1 MIELERRLQR
11 LEKPYET
18 GVVWIT
24 WDGAKEDMPE
34 GVITN
39 AIVLPGRVPVGTP
52 VDPPIT
58 HWRAGGMQ
66 VKRSKKDT

>member
-18 GVVWIT
+18 GVVWIA
-24 WDGAKEDMPE
+24 WEGAKEDMPQ

-39 AIVLPGRVPVGTP
+39 AIILPGRVPVGTP
-52 VDPPIT
+52 VDTPTT
-58 HWRAGGMQ
+58 HWRAGGRL
-66 VKRSKKDT
+66 VKQA